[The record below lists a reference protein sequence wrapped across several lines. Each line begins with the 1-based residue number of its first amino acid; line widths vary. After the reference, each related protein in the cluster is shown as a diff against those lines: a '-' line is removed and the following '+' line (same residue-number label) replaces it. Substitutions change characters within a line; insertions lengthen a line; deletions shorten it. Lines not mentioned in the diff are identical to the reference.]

1 MVAGFFAGCRVIGGS
16 WLTGE
21 FDKLE
26 TVLTVR
32 LGRVDGVENPDDD
45 DDASV
50 AVLSRV
56 GGVGAPADEDG
67 TGAVNVSRR
76 FVARPALLISCTAVF
91 FCLSSWSAERPCTCF
106 SPVVS
111 FLLVAS
117 SAV

>member
-1 MVAGFFAGCRVIGGS
+1 
-16 WLTGE
+16 LTGE
-21 FDKLE
+21 LDKLE

-50 AVLSRV
+50 ARLSRV
-56 GGVGAPADEDG
+56 GGVGDPADKDG
-67 TGAVNVSRR
+67 TGAVSVCHR
-76 FVARPALLISCTAVF
+76 FVARPALSISYMAAF
-91 FCLSSWSAERPCTCF
+91 FCLSSQSVERLCTCF